1 MKRLIAL
8 LTVVLLA
15 FAFAA
20 CGPSKKTQRR
30 PDYDKVRQNA
40 EQAHSEDLQN
50 EEDKKGQD
58 EEE

>member
-1 MKRLIAL
+1 MKRLFAILSIL
-8 LTVVLLA
+8 LFA
-15 FAFAA
+15 FAVAA

-40 EQAHSEDLQN
+40 DQAHSEDLQN

>member
-1 MKRLIAL
+1 MKRFFAI

-15 FAFAA
+15 LSVAA
-20 CGPSKKTQRR
+20 CGPSKKAERR

-40 EQAHSEDLQN
+40 DQAHSEDLQN